1 MKKTL
6 LAATAALLFAGAFS
20 ATAAAQSGY
29 YDDGRDDERYA
40 VGQYDDRHDPRYD
53 DRDEDRD
60 GDRYD
65 DRYGRDVRYAGGEA
79 RYDDRRYDERR
90 GQRYGRD
97 GRRAMRDKDCDGVP
111 TRYDRYERNVRD
123 RDCDGV
129 HNRFDRRDGRR
140 HTARMRYD
148 AGRYLAPRGY
158 SYSQW
163 NVGSRLPMGYYGNNY
178 YVDYNRYGLNQPIS
192 GYRWNRVGN
201 DVYLVDPR
209 NGLIAEVVYS
219 LFR

>member
-20 ATAAAQSGY
+20 ASAAAQSGY
-29 YDDGRDDERYA
+29 YDDRRG
-40 VGQYDDRHDPRYD
+40 DDRYSSDRYD
-53 DRDEDRD
+53 DRD
-60 GDRYD
+60 DRYD
-65 DRYGRDVRYAGGEA
+65 DRDDRDDRYED
-79 RYDDRRYDERR
+79 RDRRYDERR
-90 GQRYGRD
+90 DARYGRD
-97 GRRAMRDKDCDGVP
+97 GRRAGRDRDCDGVP

-129 HNRFDRRDGRR
+129 HNRFDRRDGGR

-148 AGRYLAPRGY
+148 AGRYMAPRGY
-158 SYSQW
+158 RYSQW
-163 NVGSRLPMGYYGNNY
+163 NVGSRLPAGYYGSPY
-178 YVDYNRYGLNQPIS
+178 YVDYNRYGLNTPMS

-209 NGLIAEVVYS
+209 SGLIAEVVYS

>member
-29 YDDGRDDERYA
+29 YDDGRGDRYSA
-40 VGQYDDRHDPRYD
+40 DQYDDRYDRD
-53 DRDEDRD
+53 DRDDRYEDRD
-60 GDRYD
+60 G
-65 DRYGRDVRYAGGEA
+65 
-79 RYDDRRYDERR
+79 RYDDRRYDDRR
-90 GQRYGRD
+90 YDDRHYDGRRDGRYGRD
-97 GRRAMRDKDCDGVP
+97 GRRAGRDRDCDGIP
-111 TRYDRYERNVRD
+111 SRYDRYERNVRD

-148 AGRYLAPRGY
+148 AGRYMAPRGY
-158 SYSQW
+158 RYSQW
-163 NVGSRLPMGYYGNNY
+163 NVGSRLPMGYYGSPY
-178 YVDYNRYGLNQPIS
+178 YVDYNRYGLNAPIS

-209 NGLIAEVVYS
+209 SGLIAEVVYS